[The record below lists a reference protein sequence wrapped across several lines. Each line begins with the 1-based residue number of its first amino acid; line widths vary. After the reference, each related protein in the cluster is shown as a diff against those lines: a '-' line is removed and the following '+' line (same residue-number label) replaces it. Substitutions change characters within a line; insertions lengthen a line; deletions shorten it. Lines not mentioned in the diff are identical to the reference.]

1 MPTTPEYRR
10 APYIS
15 SMSHNSGGVTNLWKK
30 YVSKFEESPPDDDG
44 GGVGCLNCTPRLVK
58 PLITVTLSF
67 ESYVTY
73 MMNPNLG
80 NPPKIQSQKDDT
92 LVMAQ
97 TKSTRMLNM
106 LQLN

>member
-1 MPTTPEYRR
+1 M
-10 APYIS
+10 
-15 SMSHNSGGVTNLWKK
+15 
-30 YVSKFEESPPDDDG
+30 
-44 GGVGCLNCTPRLVK
+44 GCLNCTPRLVK

-97 TKSTRMLNM
+97 TKSTRMLGLLVIQTVIH
-106 LQLN
+106 LQQVKIQAQNIKVTKTMN

>member
-1 MPTTPEYRR
+1 
-10 APYIS
+10 
-15 SMSHNSGGVTNLWKK
+15 
-30 YVSKFEESPPDDDG
+30 
-44 GGVGCLNCTPRLVK
+44 VK

-97 TKSTRMLNM
+97 TKSTRMLGLLVIQTVIH
-106 LQLN
+106 LQQVKIQAQNIKVTKTMN